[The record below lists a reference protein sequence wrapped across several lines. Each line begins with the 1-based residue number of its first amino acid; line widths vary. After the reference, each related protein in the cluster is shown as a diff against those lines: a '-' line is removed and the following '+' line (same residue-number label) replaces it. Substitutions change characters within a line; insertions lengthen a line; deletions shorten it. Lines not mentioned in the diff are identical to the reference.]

1 MRDSCFSGFYQEMNL
16 QFLLEGLS
24 NVDFQAWW
32 RQQSFFFWFALCP
45 SVTRLTDVTCRYHYL
60 RNSYYE
66 NSNFF
71 PKKNCLFLK
80 WNLWNHA
87 DIWRNSKRKRR
98 GRKVTGFLALYTL
111 SNIFINNSFNTFC
124 ATDLSL
130 YPWKHQK
137 TRGFLMLSG
146 GIERDQRHEM
156 VIKNKNAT
164 IEYLNFSV
172 DKPHKDYCETRL
184 ARKQNSNN

>member
-1 MRDSCFSGFYQEMNL
+1 MSFSFRISFLIPQKLLAQSDKSTHARLLFFRLYQEMNL

-98 GRKVTGFLALYTL
+98 GRKVTGFLALYNPL
-111 SNIFINNSFNTFC
+111 
-124 ATDLSL
+124 
-130 YPWKHQK
+130 KH
-137 TRGFLMLSG
+137 F
-146 GIERDQRHEM
+146 
-156 VIKNKNAT
+156 
-164 IEYLNFSV
+164 Y
-172 DKPHKDYCETRL
+172 
-184 ARKQNSNN
+184 